1 MIDIKNKVFLVTGA
15 TSGLGAATACLLAEL
30 GAKVTISGRRS
41 TRGQLVL
48 DQIEEIG
55 GEGIFLQTDV
65 TIESEVEAMVAG
77 TIDRFGRLDGAVNNA
92 GIADAGPAATADIS
106 TSDWNRTIET
116 NLNGVFMS
124 MKYEIPA
131 MLQNGGGAIVN
142 MSSIY
147 GLKGVDVGNAPYS
160 ASKWGVIGLT
170 KTAAIDYGESGIRVN
185 AVCPGNC
192 RSEMSAPAAEQ
203 NPRGMAHLIR
213 RHSAMNRLGEA
224 REVADV
230 IVWLL
235 SESSSFVNGAAIPI
249 DGGETTKLY

>member
-1 MIDIKNKVFLVTGA
+1 MNDIKNKVFLVTGA
-15 TSGLGAATACLLAEL
+15 TSGLGAATACLLAGQ
-30 GAKVTISGRRS
+30 GAKVAIAGRRAKK
-41 TRGQLVL
+41 GQLVL
-48 DQIEEIG
+48 NQIEEAG

-65 TIESEVEAMVAG
+65 TIESEVAAMVAG
-77 TIDRFGRLDGAVNNA
+77 AIERFGRLDGAVNNA
-92 GIADAGPAATADIS
+92 GIADVGPAATADIS
-106 TSDWNRTIET
+106 TSDWYRTIET
-116 NLNGVFMS
+116 NLNGVFLS
-124 MKYEIPA
+124 MKYEVPA

-203 NPRGMAHLIR
+203 NPQGLARLIR

-230 IVWLL
+230 IAWLL
-235 SESSSFVNGAAIPI
+235 SDASSFVNGAAIPI